1 MDKIVLSILL
11 FVLGLGI
18 GLALVFLFNF
28 LKNKMARDYL
38 AVFMNKF
45 IQNSLKIQ

>member
-1 MDKIVLSILL
+1 MDKTVLSILL

-28 LKNKMARDYL
+28 LKNKKDN
-38 AVFMNKF
+38 NKADT
-45 IQNSLKIQ
+45 IIDKAKKRSWKN